1 MGLYDGTTENGSVA
15 TLPLGKPKR
24 ERGIVA
30 PSKDED
36 ATATATKVTDALLD
50 LVNRA
55 KGSIDPE
62 QLAEIEKRLAALE
75 SRPPTT
81 ITFAQG
87 EWTSPKIENARPE
100 LVQIVRRVRAGFN
113 NVWIAGPAGSG
124 KTTLAHSL
132 ADALGL
138 SFGFQSFNATSS
150 TGDLIGTPTADGRW
164 IESAFIQCY
173 ENGGVYLLDELDAA
187 SGEIVLA
194 INAALANGHLSIP
207 RHPDAA
213 RRMITRHK
221 DCVIVAAGN
230 TWGTGPDAQYVGR
243 SQLDAATL
251 DRFAGA
257 RFTIGY
263 DAALEERML
272 PDARL
277 LEMIR
282 RMRKLCEENRI
293 RRIVGTRSV
302 VAAAKM
308 HSAGFTPREIYDA
321 LTEGWTAQD
330 LAKMA
335 GVLA

>member
-1 MGLYDGTTENGSVA
+1 MGLYDGITENGSVA
-15 TLPLGKPKR
+15 TLPLSKS
-24 ERGIVA
+24 A
-30 PSKDED
+30 PAIETDEQTTD
-36 ATATATKVTDALLD
+36 AAVNVTAALLD
-50 LVNRA
+50 LVGRS
-55 KGSIDPE
+55 KGKIDPA
-62 QLAEIEKRLAALE
+62 QLASIERRVSALE

-81 ITFAQG
+81 ITFAHG
-87 EWTSPKIENARPE
+87 EWTSPTIENARPE
-100 LVQIVRRVRAGFN
+100 LIEIVRRVRAGFSN
-113 NVWIAGPAGSG
+113 IWLAGPAGSG
-124 KTTLAHSL
+124 KTTLAKTL

-164 IESAFIQCY
+164 IESAFVSAY

-207 RHPDAA
+207 RHPDAS
-213 RRMITRHK
+213 RRIITRHK
-221 DCVIVAAGN
+221 DCVVVAAGN

-251 DRFAGA
+251 DRFTGA

-263 DAALEERML
+263 DDALEERIL
-272 PDARL
+272 PDAKL
-277 LEMIR
+277 LEMVR

-308 HSAGFTPREIYDA
+308 HAAGFSPKEVYNA
-321 LTEGWTAQD
+321 LTEGWTTQD